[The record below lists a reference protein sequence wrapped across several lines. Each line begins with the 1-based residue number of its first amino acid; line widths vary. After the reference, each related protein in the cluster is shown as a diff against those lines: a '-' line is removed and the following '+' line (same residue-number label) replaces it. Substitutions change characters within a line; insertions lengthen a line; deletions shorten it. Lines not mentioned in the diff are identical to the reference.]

1 MAENI
6 RKKGATYSYRINVKD
21 PITGKW
27 KTIEKSGF
35 KTIAEARTALAAKK
49 LEVLQNPESVLVK
62 DRPITLSEVYK
73 EFIVKYASHDREQS
87 TIRRYDTL
95 FRNHLEPKWGNR
107 QISTIQATEISE
119 YLFSMTATHSYA
131 YLMSL
136 HKFIGVL
143 WEYAFKHKYMRIDNF
158 RDIETPKDDSSDDFI
173 EKIYTEEELDIMEKR
188 FSSTNLL
195 TAYKIGRA
203 LGVRVAECFGL
214 RWSDINWE
222 KHTIWVKRQMV
233 YEDQMWLLRNTKT
246 KAAIREIDLQD
257 EIYNYLKDLKEKQ
270 ERQRE
275 NLGVAYHQTRV
286 AIDNGRNKPKTIEEN
301 PDLINLKENG
311 DYLTTDSAKILL
323 RIARKDC
330 GIHFKYHNLRHTHA
344 SWLAEHGVPAIVTK
358 KRLGHAKEE
367 TTLRYYNHITQGM
380 RNDLLD
386 KLNRSEKK
394 DKLEEKVS

>member
-21 PITGKW
+21 PETGVW

-35 KTIAEARTALAAKK
+35 QTIAEAKVAKAAKEME
-49 LEVLQNPESVLVK
+49 LSENPEKVLTK
-62 DRPITLSEVYK
+62 DKPITFESVYK
-73 EFIVKYASHDREQS
+73 DFIKKYAQYDREQS
-87 TIRRYDTL
+87 TIKRYDSL
-95 FRNHLEPKWGNR
+95 FRNHLQPKWGNR
-107 QISTIQATEISE
+107 QMGTIRATELSE
-119 YLFSMTATHSYA
+119 YLYAMTATHSYA
-131 YLMSL
+131 YIMSI

-143 WEYAFKHKYMRIDNF
+143 WEYAVKHRYIRHDIFKE
-158 RDIETPKDDSSDDFI
+158 IETPKPDSSDDFI

-188 FSSTNLL
+188 FSSTNLI
-195 TAYKIGRA
+195 TAYKLGRA

-214 RWSDINWE
+214 RWSDIDWD
-222 KHTIWVKRQMV
+222 KHTIRICRQMV
-233 YEDQMWLLRNTKT
+233 YEDQMWCLRNTKT

-257 EIYNYLKDLKEKQ
+257 EIYYYLKDLKVKQ
-270 ERQRE
+270 EAQKKK
-275 NLGVAYHQTRV
+275 LGVAYRQTRV
-286 AIDNGRNKPKTIEEN
+286 AIDNGRNKAKTIEVN

-311 DYLTTDSAKILL
+311 EFLSTDSAKVLF
-323 RIARKDC
+323 RIARDDC

-367 TTLRYYNHITQGM
+367 TTLRYYSHITQGM

-386 KLNRSEKK
+386 KLNGT
-394 DKLEEKVS
+394 DKVAEEKAS